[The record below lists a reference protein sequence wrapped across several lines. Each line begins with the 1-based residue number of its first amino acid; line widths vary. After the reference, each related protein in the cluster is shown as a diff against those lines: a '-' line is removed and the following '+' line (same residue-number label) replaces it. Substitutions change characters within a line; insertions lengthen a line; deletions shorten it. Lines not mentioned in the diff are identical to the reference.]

1 MHEKMPTP
9 EGRFSENRYLMHF
22 FIRTGDYPYIHDHDG
37 FWEFNFITNGSYE
50 HEINGVTLIQQPGCL
65 NVLRPEDSHCT
76 KKLEANSS
84 YINFCIKADYFS
96 QFLSILSSDIL
107 EKLKKPQYIEIQTSK
122 TFRAQVKRITDTYF
136 VSATKD
142 KLIEEKKT
150 ELPPSFYID
159 LPKKNPSDYL
169 RWSVPGADFYPA
181 CDRLLLVM
189 TDALIEFAGQNPKKS
204 YSKGVD
210 ALLHLL
216 SKPENLTIP
225 LSDLIAQAN
234 YSYSHLIGLFK
245 QEVGVTPFEYLRN
258 QRVAYAKRLLTNS
271 NYTNDFIAAQIGFT
285 AQSTFCSFF
294 KEQTGYTPSQYAKIF
309 GMTNLDEEHH

>member
-65 NVLRPEDSHCT
+65 NVLRPEDSHRT

-96 QFLSILSSDIL
+96 QFLSVLSSDIL

-136 VSATKD
+136 VSAAKD

-150 ELPPSFYID
+150 NLPPSFYID
-159 LPKKNPSDYL
+159 LPKKI
-169 RWSVPGADFYPA
+169 RA
-181 CDRLLLVM
+181 
-189 TDALIEFAGQNPKKS
+189 
-204 YSKGVD
+204 
-210 ALLHLL
+210 
-216 SKPENLTIP
+216 TI
-225 LSDLIAQAN
+225 
-234 YSYSHLIGLFK
+234 
-245 QEVGVTPFEYLRN
+245 
-258 QRVAYAKRLLTNS
+258 
-271 NYTNDFIAAQIGFT
+271 
-285 AQSTFCSFF
+285 
-294 KEQTGYTPSQYAKIF
+294 
-309 GMTNLDEEHH
+309 

>member
-1 MHEKMPTP
+1 
-9 EGRFSENRYLMHF
+9 
-22 FIRTGDYPYIHDHDG
+22 
-37 FWEFNFITNGSYE
+37 
-50 HEINGVTLIQQPGCL
+50 
-65 NVLRPEDSHCT
+65 
-76 KKLEANSS
+76 
-84 YINFCIKADYFS
+84 
-96 QFLSILSSDIL
+96 
-107 EKLKKPQYIEIQTSK
+107 
-122 TFRAQVKRITDTYF
+122 
-136 VSATKD
+136 
-142 KLIEEKKT
+142 
-150 ELPPSFYID
+150 
-159 LPKKNPSDYL
+159 
-169 RWSVPGADFYPA
+169 
-181 CDRLLLVM
+181 M